1 MLKNVNNETNKGIIF
16 DIQRYSLHDGK
27 GIRTLV
33 FMKGCPIKC
42 IWCSNPESQSFD
54 IEVGTIQKDCVDCG
68 FCYKTCKQKAIQLPD
83 YRINRSICINCLECS
98 KVCPVKSKRA
108 IGREISVNELAD
120 IVEKDRV
127 FFKNSG
133 GGITVGGGEPAGQSA
148 FVSAFLAECK
158 ERNLNTAV
166 ETCGFATWDDFS
178 QTVEH
183 ADFILYDLKHMDSD
197 IHKEITGASNELILN
212 NLEKICEY
220 KDVIIRVPVI
230 ADVNDSYENISG
242 TIMFARK
249 LKRVKSIEFLPY
261 HTLGLAKYNLI
272 GKEYKLKNLK
282 PYSEDQTNELSRIID
297 SIDKDIDT
305 KVVR

>member
-1 MLKNVNNETNKGIIF
+1 MTKNMGKETNKGIIF

-42 IWCSNPESQSFD
+42 LWCSNPESQSFN
-54 IEVGTIQKDCVDCG
+54 IEVGTLPKDCASCG

-83 YRINRSICINCLECS
+83 YKINRNICTNCLECA
-98 KVCPVKSKRA
+98 KICAVKSKRA
-108 IGREISVNELAD
+108 IGSEVSVDELAD
-120 IVEKDRV
+120 IVEKDRI

-133 GGITVGGGEPAGQSA
+133 GGVTVGGGEPAGQSA

-166 ETCGFATWDDFS
+166 ETCGFATWNDFS
-178 QTVEH
+178 QAVEH
-183 ADFILYDLKHMDSD
+183 ADFILYDLKHMNSD
-197 IHKEITGASNELILN
+197 MHKEVTGASNELMLN
-212 NLEKICEY
+212 NLEKISEY

-230 ADVNDSYENISG
+230 ANVNDSYENISE
-242 TIMFARK
+242 TIMFAQK

-261 HTLGLAKYNLI
+261 HTLGLAKYDLI
-272 GKEYKLKNLK
+272 GKEYQLKNLK
-282 PYSEDQTNELSRIID
+282 PYNEEQTNELSRIID
-297 SIDKDIDT
+297 GIDKDIET
-305 KVVR
+305 KIVR